1 MVQRHFQN
9 KVLGSTK
16 IHSATIQMILLYDD
30 SDQSTYFEK
39 HYSPFKKYINE
50 KPLVDESR
58 LRRELVKKL
67 KDLRLYQISF

>member
-50 KPLVDESR
+50 KPSVDE
-58 LRRELVKKL
+58 
-67 KDLRLYQISF
+67 